1 MESTLALLNEEIVY
15 YYHLSFINHVF
26 HSVFLSWGLLDA
38 CLCNSW
44 RGIPRDLFLL
54 SLTSLSIQPTVCVTL
69 SLFLSLCFCTW
80 WLPKPIHKTTTTFVL
95 AIYLKALMCR
105 QQTNLQLVWV
115 NWTTCP

>member
-54 SLTSLSIQPTVCVTL
+54 SLTPSLYSRQSVL
-69 SLFLSLCFCTW
+69 HFLSFF
-80 WLPKPIHKTTTTFVL
+80 HFVF
-95 AIYLKALMCR
+95 
-105 QQTNLQLVWV
+105 VHGG
-115 NWTTCP
+115 CPSRFTRRLRLLYWQST

>member
-69 SLFLSLCFCTW
+69 SLFL
-80 WLPKPIHKTTTTFVL
+80 FVF
-95 AIYLKALMCR
+95 
-105 QQTNLQLVWV
+105 VHGG
-115 NWTTCP
+115 CPSRFTRRLRLLYWQST